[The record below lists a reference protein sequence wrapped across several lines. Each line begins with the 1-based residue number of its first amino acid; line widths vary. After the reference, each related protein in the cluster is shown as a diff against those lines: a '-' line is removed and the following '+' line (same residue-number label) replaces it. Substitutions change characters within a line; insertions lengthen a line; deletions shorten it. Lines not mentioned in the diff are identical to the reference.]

1 MVRTAWPLLLALLL
15 VITSPP
21 FTHSLS
27 FLTMKQRDVLVVGLN
42 PALQRSVTLP
52 NLVVGAVNRGASV
65 QIGIG
70 GKGQD
75 VVVAAASM
83 VAVPQPVLLQLL
95 GKGAEG
101 DTLLGLIKAVQ
112 PHTFVNSL
120 SVRTQARCRTAITLV
135 DASRQE
141 ATEIVEPSGTT
152 SAEEVAMLLLAVE
165 RQYFQDK
172 AGGVAVMGSMPP
184 GCPPTLY
191 ADVLQRVVDAQS
203 KVLLDTATGVDD
215 ALRVCRDVGCA
226 ALLKVNARELC
237 ALAGMP
243 AATAGAAEAAHATP
257 ASTVLAEGEGGD
269 EDDLFLAA
277 FRACGSGPN
286 KGQVVTRDEL
296 IKVIKHDFGLTV
308 DVDDLMKNVDMNENG
323 EIQFDSFKKILR
335 G

>member
-1 MVRTAWPLLLALLL
+1 LGNLSSGENIEIAIPGITTPRMVRTAWPLLLALLL

-27 FLTMKQRDVLVVGLN
+27 FLSMKQRDVLVVGLN

-52 NLVVGAVNRGASV
+52 SLVVGAVNRGASV

-70 GKGQD
+70 GKGPD

-83 VAVPQPVLLQLL
+83 AAVPQPVLLQLL

-172 AGGVAVMGSMPP
+172 AGGVALMGSMPP

-191 ADVLQRVVDAQS
+191 ADVLQRVVDARS
-203 KVLLDTATGVDD
+203 KVLLDTATGVDE

-243 AATAGAAEAAHATP
+243 AATAGQPRPRTPPRRRPCWPRALPWRTSSGWRPLAHP
-257 ASTVLAEGEGGD
+257 
-269 EDDLFLAA
+269 
-277 FRACGSGPN
+277 P
-286 KGQVVTRDEL
+286 
-296 IKVIKHDFGLTV
+296 GLP
-308 DVDDLMKNVDMNENG
+308 
-323 EIQFDSFKKILR
+323 R
-335 G
+335 WPWP